1 MTNYRRL
8 RTNFVKQRDAKFE
21 DKKQNFTFSYKPKK
35 KINGRTICTLQYSI
49 AA

>member
-21 DKKQNFTFSYKPKK
+21 DKKQDNTFTYKPKK
-35 KINGRTICTLQYSI
+35 KRNGKTICISQYSI

>member
-21 DKKQNFTFSYKPKK
+21 DKKQDSTFGYKPKK
-35 KINGRTICTLQYSI
+35 KRNEKSICTIQHSI